1 MHETEKP
8 STQEEEYFA
17 REEIEA
23 KHKLALKQAEQMAE
37 KEREEQRRLH
47 YMKCPKCGMDLHTL
61 KKGPVDVDMCFHCRG
76 VWLDAGEMEALTA
89 RGTHESG
96 AVMKSVLNIFRKP
109 AFWKR
114 S

>member
-1 MHETEKP
+1 MHEIEKP
-8 STQEEEYFA
+8 SNQEEEYFA

-23 KHKLALKQAEQMAE
+23 KHKLALKQAAQLEE
-37 KEREEQRRLH
+37 KTREELQRLH

-61 KKGPVDVDMCFHCRG
+61 KKGPVDVDMCFHCQG